1 MNQYFELLYKMAL
14 RASKNGDIPVS
25 AILIKNNK
33 IIATGYNNRHK
44 KGYVLGHAE
53 INAIIKAEK
62 KLKDFRL
69 DGYSMIT
76 TLKPCK
82 MCQAVIE
89 AARISKVYYIL
100 EGKEDK
106 SYPQVKYEKLDKI
119 DEKFINNYSKLFND
133 FFQNIR

>member
-53 INAIIKAEK
+53 INAIEQATK
-62 KLKDFRL
+62 KLKHTNYKFFWF
-69 DGYSMIT
+69 
-76 TLKPCK
+76 
-82 MCQAVIE
+82 
-89 AARISKVYYIL
+89 
-100 EGKEDK
+100 
-106 SYPQVKYEKLDKI
+106 YE
-119 DEKFINNYSKLFND
+119 NV
-133 FFQNIR
+133 